1 MWRGRIFTFLR
12 SELVP
17 GAAAAV
23 RGRPRNAAL
32 AISPDKYIDIE
43 EPEDESPGGNE
54 ADPTYIGAQNTQ
66 GPEVTLV
73 EERDDDYK
81 EFRDKLIDAYDILFK
96 QNQISWLH

>member
-1 MWRGRIFTFLR
+1 MLRGRIFTFLR
-12 SELVP
+12 CELVP

-23 RGRPRNAAL
+23 RGRPRQAA
-32 AISPDKYIDIE
+32 
-43 EPEDESPGGNE
+43 
-54 ADPTYIGAQNTQ
+54 
-66 GPEVTLV
+66 

>member
-1 MWRGRIFTFLR
+1 MRWPYHIEKRSLPLRRGIQGLEMTT
-12 SELVP
+12 
-17 GAAAAV
+17 
-23 RGRPRNAAL
+23 
-32 AISPDKYIDIE
+32 DKYIDIE
-43 EPEDESPGGNE
+43 EPEDQPPGGNE
-54 ADPTYIGAQNTQ
+54 VDPTYIGAQNTQ